1 MKLIVHG
8 TDDRSTDMNFQFNN
22 LVEEVFC
29 PVENETIC
37 VAEASNLYQVVLT
50 DSLVSS
56 LNFSFVLYI
65 NSLKIIV
72 CRIFME

>member
-1 MKLIVHG
+1 
-8 TDDRSTDMNFQFNN
+8 MNFQFNN

-29 PVENETIC
+29 PFENESIV

-56 LNFSFVLYI
+56 LNFSYVITILTT
-65 NSLKIIV
+65 S
-72 CRIFME
+72 